1 MKFEEADLGVISNAL
16 RVAAE
21 HFRENISHLKDTHGH
36 VVNDG
41 VNGFSKLSEQ
51 FARQACNAERLYNV
65 ISEKTGIA
73 L

>member
-1 MKFEEADLGVISNAL
+1 MKFEETDLRVISNAI

-21 HFRENISHLKDTHGH
+21 HFRENISYLNAPPGH
-36 VVNDG
+36 VVSDC

-65 ISEKTGIA
+65 ISMKTGIA